1 MKKVLNWLDDYLEE
15 VLLVAA
21 LAPLAGFVLSAV
33 RVLQRWIVEF
43 QTVRGKGEN

>member
-21 LAPLAGFVLSAV
+21 LAAMAV
-33 RVLQRWIVEF
+33 IM
-43 QTVRGKGEN
+43 GI